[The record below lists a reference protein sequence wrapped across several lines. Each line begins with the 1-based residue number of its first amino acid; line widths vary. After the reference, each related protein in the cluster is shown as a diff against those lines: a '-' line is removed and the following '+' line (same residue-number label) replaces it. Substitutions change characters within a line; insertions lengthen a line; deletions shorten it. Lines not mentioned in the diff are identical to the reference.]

1 MKEIISDKFD
11 EGSIQMVQWSP
22 KFISMALVAN
32 NNLFYLKDGFNPK
45 TYVQITD
52 NGEKDVIFNGVADHL
67 YEGKNFYSLFEI
79 MEVWI

>member
-1 MKEIISDKFD
+1 
-11 EGSIQMVQWSP
+11 MVQWSP
-22 KFISMALVAN
+22 NKFVSMALVAN
-32 NNLFYLKDGFNPK
+32 NNLFYLEDGFNPK
-45 TYVQITD
+45 KYVQITD